1 MKSKFDGSNFR
12 GISIA
17 TGLTDYVVP
26 WTTKDEFE
34 DCCYS
39 VSTGINADFGASSDA
54 HISLNLPNLPV
65 DSDPELAETA
75 AAAKYLYR

>member
-1 MKSKFDGSNFR
+1 
-12 GISIA
+12 
-17 TGLTDYVVP
+17 
-26 WTTKDEFE
+26 
-34 DCCYS
+34 
-39 VSTGINADFGASSDA
+39 VSTRINDDFGASSDA